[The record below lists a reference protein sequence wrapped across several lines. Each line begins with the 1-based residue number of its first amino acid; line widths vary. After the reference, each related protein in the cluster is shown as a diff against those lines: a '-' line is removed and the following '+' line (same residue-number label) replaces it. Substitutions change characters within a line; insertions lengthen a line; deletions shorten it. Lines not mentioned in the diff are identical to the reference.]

1 MPHLTV
7 EYSANLGEPARMPAL
22 MRELAAVLVAQR
34 AEDGQ
39 PVYPR
44 GGVRV
49 RALPCTDYCVADGS
63 MPDAAFVH
71 ATLRVGGGR
80 STETLKATGDA
91 LLAALKQHFA
101 QLYEQQGLA
110 LSLAVE
116 EFGPLGTWKQNNLH
130 ERLRAA
136 TGAG

>member
-7 EYSANLGEPARMPAL
+7 EYSANLRGEQARMPAL
-22 MRELAAVLVAQR
+22 MRELAAVLIAER
-34 AEDGQ
+34 ADGK

-49 RALPCTDYCVADGS
+49 RALPCVDYCIADGS
-63 MPDAAFVH
+63 MPEAAFVH
-71 ATLRVGGGR
+71 ATLRVGSGR
-80 STETLKATGDA
+80 STETLKVTGDHLFDA
-91 LLAALKQHFA
+91 MKQHFA
-101 QLYEQQGLA
+101 GLYDRRGLA
-110 LSLAVE
+110 LSLTVE

-136 TGAG
+136 AAAG